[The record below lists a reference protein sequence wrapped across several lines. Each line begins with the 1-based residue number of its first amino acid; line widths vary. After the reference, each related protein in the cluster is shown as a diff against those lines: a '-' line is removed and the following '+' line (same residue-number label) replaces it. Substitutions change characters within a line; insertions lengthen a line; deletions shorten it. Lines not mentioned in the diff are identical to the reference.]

1 MNLIADFIEANLD
14 VLVRRFAEAARG
26 LESTQGL
33 KPSELISTLPEYLHA
48 VAAICR
54 HGATPERLET
64 RARLEE
70 AHINLRLRV
79 GATQEDAT
87 DEYTLL
93 GRLIPQL
100 WEDVRPERKP
110 TADDLQCL
118 FQQLE
123 KAMDHVVVL
132 FSGYSLEDRQRE
144 KRFLR
149 QMDALAPQWLESRAD
164 PRGLLKPLVELIVR
178 ALEATGAELFLV
190 DAGGRRM
197 VPIAHTE
204 HSVIA
209 PGRSVDAQ
217 GPSFLGRVARSEE
230 PLVLAQARGLE
241 DFEREGLDATGW
253 STLLGLRLWP
263 HGDLMGVLC
272 VGFAE
277 ARPVPP
283 QTKRFLET
291 LVEYLSGILDRALLM
306 GQLHEA
312 NVRLEASETRY
323 RLASQAAADTVWDW
337 NLLTQEVSW
346 SGETLKLL
354 GFAPGE
360 TGPTAAWWVER
371 IHLED
376 RERVVHGIHAAIQG
390 IHARWQDEYRFLN
403 RQGDV
408 VRVLD
413 TGVILRDAEG
423 RGVRMVGAM
432 QDVTSRR
439 EAEKGHERLLREA
452 RTARVQADAALGQ
465 LHALLQQAPV
475 ALSIFRGP
483 THIVEL
489 ANDRVCQ
496 LWGRPCD
503 QVLGRP
509 ILEALPEVEGQGI
522 RELLDGVL
530 ATGRPYVGRE
540 VHVRLARAAGG
551 ALEDAYFNLIY
562 QPLNEAAV
570 GFEGILVVASE
581 VTEAVRARQR
591 VESLAAT
598 LKVSEERL
606 RLALEAV
613 DMGSW
618 DIEPA
623 TGRATWDAR
632 FRAMLGLPA
641 EGDVTL
647 DEAMQFVFDEDRR
660 QVLHAMEEASQR
672 GGSGEYASEF
682 RVRLPQGGQPVRW
695 ISGRGHFHF
704 GPDGRPV
711 RFVGTGLDVT
721 ERRLAEETA
730 RQRAEFE
737 QYLVGIVSHDL
748 RNPLSA
754 IILGTTSLLHRD
766 DLNERATKAV
776 LRIQTAA
783 ERAVRMIRD
792 LLDFT
797 QARLGG
803 GIPVHCQ
810 DLELGA
816 LVRQGVEEVRMTVP
830 ERVVQTSLPT
840 KMLQGCWDPDRITQ
854 VLTNLLGNAL
864 KYSPEGTPVSV
875 RLREAPGSI
884 LLEVHN
890 EGAPIASDL
899 LPRIFQPMQRGE
911 PGMDAATRSVG
922 LGLYIVRT
930 IVHAHGGTIDVTSTQ
945 EAGTTFTVRLP
956 RAGAK
961 PAPSV

>member
-1 MNLIADFIEANLD
+1 MNLVADFIEANLD

-54 HGATPERLET
+54 HGPTPERLET

-100 WEDVRPERKP
+100 WEDVQPERKP
-110 TADDLQCL
+110 SAAGMQCL

-123 KAMDHVVVL
+123 EAMDHVVVL

-149 QMDALAPQWLESRAD
+149 QMDALAPRSLECGAD
-164 PRGLLKPLVELIVR
+164 IQGLLKPLVELIVR
-178 ALEATGAELFLV
+178 ALEAAGAELFLV
-190 DAGGRRM
+190 EPGGRRM
-197 VPIAHTE
+197 VPVVHTR
-204 HSVIA
+204 HRVPP
-209 PGRSVDAQ
+209 PGRWVDAQ

-230 PLVLAQARGLE
+230 PLVLTQARGLE
-241 DFEREGLDATGW
+241 DAALDGLHALGW

-283 QTKRFLET
+283 QTKRFMET
-291 LVEYLSGILDRALLM
+291 LVEYFSGILDRAQLM
-306 GQLHEA
+306 GQLRETA
-312 NVRLEASETRY
+312 TRLEVSESRY

-337 NLLTQEVSW
+337 NLLTQEVTW
-346 SGETLKLL
+346 SGETRRLL
-354 GFAPGE
+354 GFAPDE
-360 TGPTAAWWVER
+360 IGPVADWWVAR
-371 IHLED
+371 IHPED
-376 RERVVHGIHAAIQG
+376 RERVRHGIHAAIQG
-390 IHARWQDEYRFLN
+390 TQARWQDEYRFFN
-403 RQGDV
+403 REGEA
-408 VRVLD
+408 VRVMD
-413 TGVILRDAEG
+413 TGVILRDATG
-423 RGVRMVGAM
+423 LGVRMVGAM
-432 QDVTSRR
+432 QDVTLQR
-439 EAEKGHERLLREA
+439 EEESGRARLLLEA
-452 RTARVQADAALGQ
+452 RTARVQADTALGH
-465 LHALLQQAPV
+465 LHVLLQKAPV
-475 ALSIFRGP
+475 ALAILRGP
-483 THIVEL
+483 EHVVEL

-496 LWGRPCD
+496 LWGRVSD

-509 ILEALPEVEGQGI
+509 LFNVLTEVKGQGF

-530 ATGRPYVGRE
+530 TTGIPYVGHE
-540 VHVRLARAAGG
+540 QHARLARAPGG
-551 ALEDAYFNLIY
+551 ALEDSYFNFVY
-562 QPLNEAAV
+562 QPLHETEV
-570 GFEGILVVASE
+570 GLQGILIVANE
-581 VTEAVRARQR
+581 VTEAVQARQR
-591 VESLAAT
+591 AEGLAGT
-598 LKVSEERL
+598 LHASEERL
-606 RLALEAV
+606 RLALDAA

-618 DIEPA
+618 DIDLA
-623 TGRATWDAR
+623 TGRATWDPR

-641 EGDVTL
+641 QGELTL
-647 DEAMQFVFDEDRR
+647 DEAMRFVLEEDRPL
-660 QVLHAMEEASQR
+660 VEHAMEEAAR
-672 GGSGEYASEF
+672 PGGTGEYACEF
-682 RVRLPQGGQPVRW
+682 RARAPQGGQPERW
-695 ISGRGHFHF
+695 LSGRGHVHF

-721 ERRLAEETA
+721 EHKLAEEAA
-730 RQRAEFE
+730 RQRTEFE
-737 QYLVGIVSHDL
+737 QYLMGIVSHDL
-748 RNPLSA
+748 RNPLNS
-754 IILGTTSLLHRD
+754 IMLGTTSLLRRE
-766 DLNERATKAV
+766 DLSERATKAV
-776 LRIQTAA
+776 LRVQASA

-803 GIPVHCQ
+803 GLPVHCQ

-816 LVRQGVEEVRMTVP
+816 LVRQVVEEARMTAP
-830 ERVVQTSLPT
+830 ERDLQLSLPQAG
-840 KMLQGCWDPDRITQ
+840 LRGCWDPDRVTQ
-854 VLTNLLGNAL
+854 LLINLLGNAL
-864 KYSPEGTPVSV
+864 KYSPEDTPVAV
-875 RLREAPGSI
+875 RLREVPGSV

-890 EGAPIASDL
+890 GGDPIASDV
-899 LPRIFQPMQRGE
+899 LPRIFQPMQRGA

-930 IVHAHGGTIDVTSTQ
+930 IVHAHGGTIDVTSTR
-945 EAGTTFTVRLP
+945 ETGTTFTVRLP
-956 RAGAK
+956 HADAR
-961 PAPSV
+961 

>member
-1 MNLIADFIEANLD
+1 MKLIADFIEGNLD

-33 KPSELISTLPEYLHA
+33 KPSERISTVPEYLRA

-54 HGATPERLET
+54 HGSTPERLET

-100 WEDVRPERKP
+100 WEDAQPERKP
-110 TADDLQCL
+110 GASGLQCL
-118 FQQLE
+118 FQQIE
-123 KAMDHVVVL
+123 EAMEHVVLL
-132 FSGYSLEDRQRE
+132 FSGDSMEDRQRE

-149 QMDALAPQWLESRAD
+149 QMDALAPRSLEPGTD
-164 PRGLLKPLVELIVR
+164 MQGPLKPLVELIAR
-178 ALEATGAELFLV
+178 AMEAAGAELFLV

-197 VPIAHTE
+197 LPAARTLHLVPP
-204 HSVIA
+204 
-209 PGRSVDAQ
+209 PGRWADAQ

-241 DFEREGLDATGW
+241 DFEREGLEASAW

-263 HGDLMGVLC
+263 HGTLMGVLC

-283 QTKRFLET
+283 QAKRFLET
-291 LVEYLSGILDRALLM
+291 LVEYLAGILDRALLM
-306 GQLHEA
+306 GRLSEA
-312 NVRLEASETRY
+312 HAQLEASETRY

-337 NLLTQEVSW
+337 NLLTQAVAW
-346 SGETLKLL
+346 SGETRRLL
-354 GFAPGE
+354 GFAPE
-360 TGPTAAWWVER
+360 EIGPLAQWWVAR
-371 IHLED
+371 IHPED
-376 RERVVHGIHAAIQG
+376 RERVAHGIHAAIQG
-390 IHARWQDEYRFLN
+390 MQARWQDEYRFLN

-413 TGVILRDAEG
+413 TGVILRDAAG

-432 QDVTSRR
+432 QDVTSRW
-439 EAEKGHERLLREA
+439 EVENGNEQQLREA
-452 RTARVQADAALGQ
+452 RTARVQADTELSQ
-465 LHALLQQAPV
+465 LHALLRQAPV
-475 ALSIFRGP
+475 ALAILRGP
-483 THIVEL
+483 THVVAL

-496 LWGRPCD
+496 LWGRTSD

-509 ILEALPEVEGQGI
+509 VLEALPEVEGQGI

-530 ATGRPYVGRE
+530 TTGVPYVGHE
-540 VHVRLARAAGG
+540 LPVRLARAAGG
-551 ALEDAYFNLIY
+551 ALEEAYFNLIY
-562 QPLNEAAV
+562 QPLHETEV
-570 GFEGILVVASE
+570 GLQGILVVANE
-581 VTEAVRARQR
+581 VTEAVQARQR
-591 VESLAAT
+591 AEGLAGT
-598 LKVSEERL
+598 LHASEERL
-606 RLALEAV
+606 RLALDAA

-618 DIEPA
+618 DIELA
-623 TGRATWDAR
+623 TGRGTWDAR

-641 EGDVTL
+641 QGEVTL
-647 DEAMQFVFDEDRR
+647 DEAMRFVLEEDRP
-660 QVLHAMEEASQR
+660 QVGRAMEEAAR
-672 GGSGEYASEF
+672 PGGVGEYASEF
-682 RVRLPQGGQPVRW
+682 RARLPRAGQAERW
-695 ISGRGHFHF
+695 ISGRGHVHF
-704 GPDGRPV
+704 GPDGRPL

-721 ERRLAEETA
+721 ERKLAEEAA

-748 RNPLSA
+748 RNPLNA
-754 IILGTTSLLHRD
+754 IMLGTASLLRREE
-766 DLNERATKAV
+766 LNERATKAV
-776 LRIQTAA
+776 LRIQASA

-803 GIPVHCQ
+803 GLPVQCQ

-816 LVRQGVEEVRMTVP
+816 LVRQAVEEARMTAP
-830 ERVVQTSLPT
+830 ERDIQLSLPQAG
-840 KMLQGCWDPDRITQ
+840 LRGCWDPDRVTQ
-854 VLTNLLGNAL
+854 LLINLLGNAL
-864 KYSPEGTPVSV
+864 KYSPEDTPVAV
-875 RLREAPGSI
+875 RLREVPGGV

-890 EGAPIASDL
+890 GGAPIASDV
-899 LPRIFQPMQRGE
+899 LPRIFQPMQRGA
-911 PGMDAATRSVG
+911 PGTDAATRSVG

-930 IVHAHGGTIDVTSTQ
+930 IVHAHGGTIDVTSTR

-956 RAGAK
+956 HADAKEAAGA
-961 PAPSV
+961 